1 MALGYPFSYGDM
13 LTPEKARLNRLNLF
27 LFLSTFI
34 FIGAEPAYA
43 QFADGFP
50 IPNLP
55 RRQICRNYVIIS
67 RSVTG
72 SNTVLQE
79 NPNNNNGG
87 GPNNIIEYISEL
99 GCKIDHRQLQ
109 RKFKHAPDF
118 GVHGNYNKENLLLFR
133 DKIVAHMKD
142 PNTRVI
148 EGTFRGKE
156 VTMYFDE
163 LTGLNVIV
171 DSEGNFL
178 SGWKLFKD
186 QYTNVKDRGAL

>member
-1 MALGYPFSYGDM
+1 M
-13 LTPEKARLNRLNLF
+13 
-27 LFLSTFI
+27 
-34 FIGAEPAYA
+34 
-43 QFADGFP
+43 
-50 IPNLP
+50 
-55 RRQICRNYVIIS
+55 
-67 RSVTG
+67 
-72 SNTVLQE
+72 
-79 NPNNNNGG
+79 
-87 GPNNIIEYISEL
+87 
-99 GCKIDHRQLQ
+99 
-109 RKFKHAPDF
+109 
-118 GVHGNYNKENLLLFR
+118 HGNYNKENLLLFR
-133 DKIVAHMKD
+133 DKIVAHMKN